1 MCLTLKTLEIL
12 HVQAAALL
20 PQSDANIRQLLAG
33 GLLSNGTLL
42 QYRADASVGTGG
54 GGGSATAAAGA
65 AAEAAN
71 SRDGAVQTGQSARL
85 GPVLASAKV
94 DAAAGG
100 LRCRRCL
107 AVVSAARFE
116 RHCAAAAASG
126 APLVR
131 IIERGRAGSRRT
143 LQVSSPCNV
152 SRWAATC
159 CGVGVCRQQNLL
171 LGVHAS
177 ACLSTI
183 DTAIA
188 CQTHFLRLERS
199 LLQEMLQ
206 ELQTR
211 SSGAAQPA
219 AAPAPAAEAASQEQK
234 RQQPAVAEP
243 LAAAGDAAAAL
254 GKAPTRQK
262 APSNA
267 SGSGAGVPPPA
278 TPETTSPEVL
288 PLSSPDRWEV
298 T

>member
-1 MCLTLKTLEIL
+1 MLDLENL

-20 PQSDANIRQLLAG
+20 PQGDASIRQLLAG

-42 QYRADASVGTGG
+42 QYRADAGVGTGG

-71 SRDGAVQTGQSARL
+71 SWDGAVQTGHPAGL

-107 AVVSAARFE
+107 AVVSVARFE
-116 RHCAAAAASG
+116 QHCAAAAASG

-152 SRWAATC
+152 ARRAATC
-159 CGVGVCRQQNLL
+159 CGAGVCRQQNLTSGYML
-171 LGVHAS
+171 LHAYRP
-177 ACLSTI
+177 I
-183 DTAIA
+183 DTAMA
-188 CQTHFLRLERS
+188 CQTLFLRLERS

-211 SSGAAQPA
+211 SSGAPQPA
-219 AAPAPAAEAASQEQK
+219 AALAPAAEAASQERK
-234 RQQPAVAEP
+234 RQQPAVAAL
-243 LAAAGDAAAAL
+243 LAAAGDAAAAR
-254 GKAPTRQK
+254 GKAPTPQK

-267 SGSGAGVPPPA
+267 SGSGAGVPSPA

-288 PLSSPDRWEV
+288 PLSSPDRWEAA
-298 T
+298 